1 MRLGRSIKEF
11 SRNKKIKKVCLAL
24 SFGLALGL
32 VHPPQS
38 HAAFVVYDPKVY
50 AQIGEQ
56 LKKAT
61 EQINRLKEQIEL
73 QRQNLMGL
81 KKDFVD
87 PIRQSIKLADDNYNK
102 TKSSLMG
109 IFNGLKS
116 AEQAYKEQFKEL
128 TDIDYKTVS
137 LSDIQSKVS
146 HNREELEKIN
156 KDATELLMKNQE
168 MLKASNE
175 RIQKLLDQIQHA
187 KGAKELGQLQAHL
200 TQEQIKATNINSE
213 IQATMAKQQAAKAE
227 IEKLEKDGA
236 KAMIEKTASDFHK
249 ASEDAEKAIKKL
261 EADKPATDPYRE
273 AAEKEGWW

>member
-1 MRLGRSIKEF
+1 M
-11 SRNKKIKKVCLAL
+11 NKKTKKLCLAL

-38 HAAFVVYDPKVY
+38 HAAIAVYDPKVY

-56 LKKAT
+56 IKKAT
-61 EQINRLKEQIEL
+61 DQINKLKEQIEL

-81 KKDFVD
+81 KKDYVD
-87 PIRQSIKLADDNYNK
+87 PIRQSIKIADENYKK

-116 AEQAYKEQFKEL
+116 AEQAYKEQFKDL
-128 TDIDYKTVS
+128 TNIDYKTVS
-137 LSDIQSKVS
+137 LSELQSKVS
-146 HNREELEKIN
+146 HNREQLEKIN
-156 KDATELLMKNQE
+156 KEATELLIKNQE
-168 MLKASNE
+168 MLKQSNE
-175 RIQKLLDQIQHA
+175 RIQKLLDKIQHA
-187 KGAKELGQLQAHL
+187 KGAKELGQLQALL

-227 IEKLEKDGA
+227 IEKLERDGA
-236 KAMIEKTASDFHK
+236 KAMIEKTASDFNK
-249 ASEDAEKAIKKL
+249 ASDDAKKAVKEL
-261 EADKPATDPYRE
+261 ENKSVSDPYRE

>member
-1 MRLGRSIKEF
+1 M
-11 SRNKKIKKVCLAL
+11 NKKMKKVCLAL

-81 KKDFVD
+81 KKDYVD

-168 MLKASNE
+168 RLKASNE

-187 KGAKELGQLQAHL
+187 KGAKELGQLQAYL

-249 ASEDAEKAIKKL
+249 ASEDAEKAIKKV

>member
-1 MRLGRSIKEF
+1 M
-11 SRNKKIKKVCLAL
+11 NKKTKKVYLAL
-24 SFGLALGL
+24 AFGLALGL
-32 VHPPQS
+32 IHPPQS
-38 HAAFVVYDPKVY
+38 HAAIAVYDPKVY

-56 LKKAT
+56 IKKAT
-61 EQINRLKEQIEL
+61 EQINKLKEQIEL

-81 KKDFVD
+81 KKDYVD
-87 PIRQSIKLADDNYNK
+87 PIRQSIKLADENYKK

-116 AEQAYKEQFKEL
+116 AEQAYKEQFKDL

-137 LSDIQSKVS
+137 LSELQSKVS
-146 HNREELEKIN
+146 HNREQLEKIN
-156 KDATELLMKNQE
+156 KEATELLIKNQE
-168 MLKASNE
+168 MLKQSNE
-175 RIQKLLDQIQHA
+175 RIQKLLDKIQHA
-187 KGAKELGQLQAHL
+187 KGAKELGQLQALL

-236 KAMIEKTASDFHK
+236 KAMIEKTASDFNK
-249 ASEDAEKAIKKL
+249 ASEDAEKAIKKV
-261 EADKPATDPYRE
+261 ENKPTSDPYRE

>member
-1 MRLGRSIKEF
+1 M
-11 SRNKKIKKVCLAL
+11 NKKTKKLCLAL

-32 VHPPQS
+32 VNPPQS
-38 HAAFVVYDPKVY
+38 HAAIAVYDPKVY

-56 LKKAT
+56 IKKAT
-61 EQINRLKEQIEL
+61 DQINKLKEQIEL

-81 KKDFVD
+81 KKDYVD
-87 PIRQSIKLADDNYNK
+87 PIRQSIKLADENYKK

-116 AEQAYKEQFKEL
+116 AEQAYKEQFKDL
-128 TDIDYKTVS
+128 TNIDYKNVS
-137 LSDIQSKVS
+137 LSDIKSKVS
-146 HNREELEKIN
+146 HNREQLEKIN
-156 KDATELLMKNQE
+156 KEATELLIKNQE
-168 MLKASNE
+168 MLKQSNE
-175 RIQKLLDQIQHA
+175 RIQNLLDKIQHA
-187 KGAKELGQLQAHL
+187 KGAKELGQLQALL

-236 KAMIEKTASDFHK
+236 KAMIEKTASDFNK
-249 ASEDAEKAIKKL
+249 ASDDAKKSVKEL
-261 EADKPATDPYRE
+261 ENKPVSDPYRE

>member
-1 MRLGRSIKEF
+1 M
-11 SRNKKIKKVCLAL
+11 NKKMKKVCLAL

-38 HAAFVVYDPKVY
+38 HAAIAVYDPKVY

-56 LKKAT
+56 IKKAT
-61 EQINRLKEQIEL
+61 EQINKLKEQIEL

-81 KKDFVD
+81 KKDYVD
-87 PIRQSIKLADDNYNK
+87 PIRQSIKLADENYKK

-128 TDIDYKTVS
+128 TNIDYKTVS
-137 LSDIQSKVS
+137 LSELKSKVS
-146 HNREELEKIN
+146 HNREQLEKIN
-156 KDATELLMKNQE
+156 KEATELLIKNQE
-168 MLKASNE
+168 MLKQSNE
-175 RIQKLLDQIQHA
+175 RIQNLLDKIQHA
-187 KGAKELGQLQAHL
+187 KGAKELGQLQAL
-200 TQEQIKATNINSE
+200 LQQEQIKATNINSE

-236 KAMIEKTASDFHK
+236 KAMIEKTASDFNK
-249 ASEDAEKAIKKL
+249 ASDDAKKAEKEL
-261 EADKPATDPYRE
+261 ENKPVSDPYRE

>member
-1 MRLGRSIKEF
+1 M
-11 SRNKKIKKVCLAL
+11 NKKTKKLCLAL

-38 HAAFVVYDPKVY
+38 HAAIAVYDPKVY

-56 LKKAT
+56 IKKAT
-61 EQINRLKEQIEL
+61 DQINKLKEQIEL

>member
-1 MRLGRSIKEF
+1 MR
-11 SRNKKIKKVCLAL
+11 KV
-24 SFGLALGL
+24 S
-32 VHPPQS
+32 V
-38 HAAFVVYDPKVY
+38 
-50 AQIGEQ
+50 
-56 LKKAT
+56 
-61 EQINRLKEQIEL
+61 
-73 QRQNLMGL
+73 
-81 KKDFVD
+81 
-87 PIRQSIKLADDNYNK
+87 

-168 MLKASNE
+168 RLKASNE

-187 KGAKELGQLQAHL
+187 KGAKELGQLQAYL

-249 ASEDAEKAIKKL
+249 ASEDAEKAIKKV
-261 EADKPATDPYRE
+261 EEDKPATDPYRE

>member
-1 MRLGRSIKEF
+1 M
-11 SRNKKIKKVCLAL
+11 NKKIKKVCLAL

-249 ASEDAEKAIKKL
+249 ASEDAEKAIKKV
-261 EADKPATDPYRE
+261 EEDKPATDPYRE

>member
-1 MRLGRSIKEF
+1 M
-11 SRNKKIKKVCLAL
+11 NKKTKKVCLAL
-24 SFGLALGL
+24 FLGLALGL

-38 HAAFVVYDPKVY
+38 HAAIAVYDPKVY

-56 LKKAT
+56 IKKAT
-61 EQINRLKEQIEL
+61 EQINKLKEQIEL

-81 KKDFVD
+81 KKEYVD
-87 PIRQSIKLADDNYNK
+87 PIRQSIKIADDNYKK

-137 LSDIQSKVS
+137 LSEIQSKVS
-146 HNREELEKIN
+146 HNREQLEKIN
-156 KDATELLMKNQE
+156 KDATELLIKNQE
-168 MLKASNE
+168 MLKQSNE

-187 KGAKELGQLQAHL
+187 KGAKELGQLQALL

-236 KAMIEKTASDFHK
+236 KAMIEKTASDFNK
-249 ASEDAEKAIKKL
+249 ASDDAKKAVKEL
-261 EADKPATDPYRE
+261 ENKVVSDPYRE

>member
-1 MRLGRSIKEF
+1 M
-11 SRNKKIKKVCLAL
+11 NKKIKKVCLAL

-32 VHPPQS
+32 VNPPQS
-38 HAAFVVYDPKVY
+38 HAAFTVYDPKVY

-56 LKKAT
+56 IKKAT
-61 EQINRLKEQIEL
+61 DQINRLKEQIEL

-87 PIRQSIKLADDNYNK
+87 PIRQSIKLADDNYKK

-146 HNREELEKIN
+146 HNREQLEKIN

-168 MLKASNE
+168 MLKQSNE

-187 KGAKELGQLQAHL
+187 KGAKELGQLQALL

-236 KAMIEKTASDFHK
+236 KAMIEKTASDFNK
-249 ASEDAEKAIKKL
+249 ASDDAKKAVKEL
-261 EADKPATDPYRE
+261 ENKPAPDPYRE